1 MIGEADGEGKYRDES
16 AFTREKIREGHLRD
30 LGFEVVRWTG
40 REGFGSPAL
49 VVDRITRALLA
60 RA

>member
-16 AFTREKIREGHLRD
+16 AFTRERIREGHLRD

-49 VVDRITRALLA
+49 VVDRITLALLA
-60 RA
+60 RG